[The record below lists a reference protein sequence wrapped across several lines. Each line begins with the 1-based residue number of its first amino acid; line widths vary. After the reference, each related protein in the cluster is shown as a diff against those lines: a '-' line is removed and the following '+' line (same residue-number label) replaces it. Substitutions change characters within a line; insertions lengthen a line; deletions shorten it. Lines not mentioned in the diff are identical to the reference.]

1 MLKNIFKNFVK
12 STLVVFLALILSN
25 FLPAFIQSQQAED
38 LNHPQQIFDSQ
49 ISLIPTTYA
58 DTDGSTSTEA
68 SGGALST
75 EARAI
80 FDLLGKGQVA
90 AALSKAKEQIE
101 AVIPYTRFLE
111 TISYPIFIVIG
122 ALLDNQIFSSPV
134 MRDVLGNVWSQV
146 RDLCYYILAIYLAF
160 IVIYNVFAASSDS
173 QYSLKKSF
181 QEVIVAF
188 ILINLSWY
196 GATFVLDVSNV
207 AINITYSWATQYEN
221 LNPNLDLPR
230 TANDICK
237 TSQLKTQPLCTDQ
250 TYKKSFEEFLGNLDQ
265 RSLPLTIAVRFG
277 KATDLQKINNS
288 VKNTEGDAFALVAIY
303 FVKVFIFIVQ
313 FFSYLMLAYY
323 LVIRIIYIWI
333 YIALS
338 PLIVLDKV
346 LSGLSIDASEH
357 FSKFF
362 DYALIGPIKGGVGF
376 TLSYMILDSI
386 SRTPSTYASQDILNS
401 VAVSIGSLDS
411 FQSLLVY
418 FASVAVIYEITLNM
432 ADSTAAS
439 GAFTWLRTK
448 VQGTAKFVG
457 STASNTGL
465 FLGRKNTSSKQFF
478 NTLFPNEN
486 TLTSSSGGPGNSEN
500 SGNSGNPPTIN
511 AGEDLPTIVRKLNQG
526 AAITIPTMADQLMT
540 AEGVRALSSSS
551 LTPNQVIQRVPTA
564 KRPALKA
571 IYRPRSGTKLNLD
584 DKFQSQ
590 RSDVEKVAAQITP

>member
-38 LNHPQQIFDSQ
+38 LNHSQQIFDSQ

-58 DTDGSTSTEA
+58 ETTGTA
-68 SGGALST
+68 GSGGVLSA
-75 EARAI
+75 EAKEI
-80 FDLLGKGQVA
+80 FDLLGKGNVA
-90 AALSKAKEQIE
+90 AALKKAKEKIE
-101 AVIPYTRFLE
+101 EVIPYTKFLE

-160 IVIYNVFAASSDS
+160 VVIYNVFAASSDS

-188 ILINLSWY
+188 MLINLSWY
-196 GATFVLDVSNV
+196 GAIFVLDVSNV

-221 LNPNLDLPR
+221 SNPNLDLSK
-230 TANDICK
+230 TVTDICD

-250 TYKKSFEEFLGNLDQ
+250 TYNKSFKEFLGNLDQ

-277 KATDLQKINNS
+277 KATDLEKIGKS
-288 VKNTEGDAFALVAIY
+288 VTTAKNDAFALVAIY

-386 SRTPSTYASQDILNS
+386 SRTPSTYASQDVLNS

-465 FLGRKNTSSKQFF
+465 FLGRKNTNAKQFL
-478 NTLFPNEN
+478 NTLFPNAN
-486 TLTSSSGGPGNSEN
+486 TLTSPSGGSGN
-500 SGNSGNPPTIN
+500 SGNSGNPRPIN
-511 AGEDLPTIVRKLNQG
+511 QGDDLPTIVRKLNQG
-526 AAITIPTMADQLMT
+526 ASITIPKMADQLMT
-540 AEGVRALSSSS
+540 ADGVRALISSS
-551 LTPNQVIQRVPTA
+551 LTPNQVLQRVPST
-564 KRPALKA
+564 KRAALKA
-571 IYRPRSGTKLNLD
+571 IYNPRTGTKLELD
-584 DKFQSQ
+584 DAFLSQ
-590 RSDVEKVAAQITP
+590 KKHVGKVADQITP